1 MALPTPKR
9 IKGLL
14 ELMDEAL
21 EMDAAKE
28 AVLRLGLQADNTAA
42 DRAKAMGFSD
52 DTYYHGTGADFTS
65 FNNQKRKFLDNP
77 EPEHVTQARD
87 ILSKEQFKKMFPEL
101 ADYTNPISLTPD
113 PKIANHFAQ
122 LMGNTKPNV
131 LPLKYKGNIFDFQN
145 KKHIEQIRNNFIQG
159 ITKRGGFP
167 TSKSLNRIEDL
178 STGNWKAIEH
188 PSLQPTIKSS
198 GFDGL
203 TTNELGSNV
212 KNIGIFN
219 PANIR
224 SKFAK
229 FNPKKAGI
237 PLLTGGGGGA
247 FMSTNLL
254 AAPSSDQDLSR
265 FALKKQHEFRQAPSS
280 VLDKAAN
287 VYEYGRDEGGLLGD
301 ILYSPGARALRHLER
316 GTTPMVKT
324 GRLPAVP
331 TGDAL
336 LDLMGILML

>member
-1 MALPTPKR
+1 MAKL
-9 IKGLL
+9 KGLL

-28 AVLRLGLQADNTAA
+28 AVLRLGLKADNTAA
-42 DRAKAMGFSD
+42 DRAKALGFD
-52 DTYYHGTGADFTS
+52 DKSYYHGIDNS
-65 FNNQKRKFLDNP
+65 FDEFDLTKSLHDNLGKDWGSRAVFVAPDAKLANRWSKLPEEKYFALSNFPAYDKFLTN
-77 EPEHVTQARD
+77 
-87 ILSKEQFKKMFPEL
+87 KFK
-101 ADYTNPISLTPD
+101 
-113 PKIANHFAQ
+113 
-122 LMGNTKPNV
+122 TKSPQV
-131 LPLKYKGNIFDFQN
+131 LPLKIRNNNLFDYKNPEHIKQMQKLLPENISDAKLKGIKKGNW
-145 KKHIEQIRNNFIQG
+145 KHIEDDDIQKSIRNN
-159 ITKRGGFP
+159 
-167 TSKSLNRIEDL
+167 L
-178 STGNWKAIEH
+178 
-188 PSLQPTIKSS
+188 
-198 GFDGL
+198 FDGFHVK
-203 TTNELGSNV
+203 ENV
-212 KNIGIFN
+212 NDNVTKGIGIFN
-219 PANIR
+219 PVNIR

-237 PLLTGGGGGA
+237 PLLTGGAGGA